1 MAKKLFLIPVDP
13 HSEFGKSL
21 ESFLQE
27 NQQLENV
34 LCIDANRDGVMV
46 SSNNQ
51 SISLIPSIW
60 AFPSDSH
67 CQDSEKQILIE
78 TIDKLE
84 RQKYR
89 GLYGLDA

>member
-13 HSEFGKSL
+13 ESDFGKSL
-21 ESFLQE
+21 ESFLHE
-27 NQQLENV
+27 NYQLENV

-46 SSNNQ
+46 RSNNQ

-60 AFPSDSH
+60 EFPSDSH
-67 CQDSEKQILIE
+67 CQDSEKQNLIE
-78 TIDKLE
+78 TIDNLE